1 VTKGGKQPGAG
12 RPLAPARPPAM
23 SWRPATFEQAA
34 KFKDLGGAKWLR
46 KQIDAA
52 TPYPESKK

>member
-1 VTKGGKQPGAG
+1 
-12 RPLAPARPPAM
+12 M
-23 SWRPATFEQAA
+23 SWRPATFDQAT
-34 KFKDLGGAKWLR
+34 KFKTLGGAKWLR